1 MKKENHPNNQLKGV
15 FLVGITQLI
24 REPDFLAY
32 KLQSDKI
39 VALHKLE
46 ITQIFL
52 PSYVGSN
59 YNVVFFCKH
68 GSSLTWTLISFDHF
82 ASGIHGQPGKK
93 SISNVGRYRI
103 SYL

>member
-59 YNVVFFCKH
+59 NNVVFFCKH
-68 GSSLTWTLISFDHF
+68 GSSLNWTLISFDHF

-93 SISNVGRYRI
+93 KYMERR
-103 SYL
+103 

>member
-1 MKKENHPNNQLKGV
+1 MKKENHSNNLLKGV

-52 PSYVGSN
+52 PSYMGSN
-59 YNVVFFCKH
+59 NYVVFFCKH
-68 GSSLTWTLISFDHF
+68 GSSLNWTLISFDHF

-93 SISNVGRYRI
+93 KVYRT
-103 SYL
+103 

>member
-1 MKKENHPNNQLKGV
+1 MVKCLSIYYILRYLRLKKENHQNNLSKDV

-59 YNVVFFCKH
+59 NNIVFFCKH
-68 GSSLTWTLISFDHF
+68 GSSLNWTLISFDHF
-82 ASGIHGQPGKK
+82 ASGIHGQAG
-93 SISNVGRYRI
+93 
-103 SYL
+103 

>member
-1 MKKENHPNNQLKGV
+1 MKKENHSNNLLKGV

-52 PSYVGSN
+52 PSYVGSTN
-59 YNVVFFCKH
+59 NIVFFCKH
-68 GSSLTWTLISFDHF
+68 GSSLNWTLISFDHF

-93 SISNVGRYRI
+93 KYIERR
-103 SYL
+103 